1 MRIIDVVGF
10 EGLYKVSENGIIYTF
25 SNRNGK
31 YNYPLRQNCDKDGYK
46 YVKLFKNGKYHN
58 ARVNRVVAQA
68 FIPNPKN
75 KPIVNHIDFDR
86 TNNCVSNLEWT
97 TGKENV
103 QHSVKAGRYNNTNG
117 KEVICVDK
125 NGNKKIYPSIAEAS
139 RQTGLSY
146 SSIFRI
152 CTGIKEKVKGYIF
165 SYVSD
170 EVIIEE
176 VEGE

>member
-1 MRIIDVVGF
+1 LRIIDVVGF

-97 TGKENV
+97 TEKENV
-103 QHSVKAGRYNNTNG
+103 QHSVRAGRYNN
-117 KEVICVDK
+117 KRCKKVVSIDK
-125 NGNKKIYPSIAEAS
+125 NGNKKIY
-139 RQTGLSY
+139 
-146 SSIFRI
+146 SSISEAEKE
-152 CTGIKEKVKGYIF
+152 TGASLPNIIKVCRGIRPFAKGYKWF
-165 SYVSD
+165 YED